1 MAELRRNT
9 VEAALALSV
18 SPQPS
23 HISPQPSAIIPQTSY
38 HLPYLY
44 NASNALARAFYEQQG
59 IQVADAFEVRQP
71 AERLI
76 MQKEPLS
83 LRLGDGRQFRLE
95 FDCRHCQMNIYAD
108 E

>member
-1 MAELRRNT
+1 MT
-9 VEAALALSV
+9 
-18 SPQPS
+18 
-23 HISPQPSAIIPQTSY
+23 
-38 HLPYLY
+38 
-44 NASNALARAFYEQQG
+44 
-59 IQVADAFEVRQP
+59 DAFEVRQP

-76 MQKEPLS
+76 MQCRHCLRFALGRCVKHGGRKPEWKEPLS